1 MISSSYDRRALWQ
14 YSHSASIL
22 FAALLFTAGFL
33 CTLLWTN
40 NLVQTESSTGGA
52 TPATLNRFS
61 PAVSTFSTTYG
72 VALFGTIWNSII
84 FVALL
89 IVERDELPIPTTRLR
104 YEVEKAACVVAF
116 VGNAIYSIAC
126 IALMATLARLAADA
140 KMSNPNIEDVA
151 TRLRIA
157 GDANARRAGQGATAA
172 FAGLAAAAAVWACV
186 MDLLHAQGSSYRRSV
201 KSAADF
207 QTPLRVESNNGPD
220 AADKQA

>member
-1 MISSSYDRRALWQ
+1 MGGFPYDNRALWQ

-52 TPATLNRFS
+52 TSATLNQFS

-72 VALFGTIWNSII
+72 VVSFHFYSDHSSGRLILQALFGTIWNSVI

-89 IVERDELPIPTTRLR
+89 IVEREELPIATNRLR
-104 YEVEKAACVVAF
+104 YRVEKAACTVAF

-126 IALMATLARLAADA
+126 IALMATLARLAAEANSTPSADTDA
-140 KMSNPNIEDVA
+140 ARS
-151 TRLRIA
+151 IA

-172 FAGLAAAAAVWACV
+172 FAGLAA
-186 MDLLHAQGSSYRRSV
+186 
-201 KSAADF
+201 
-207 QTPLRVESNNGPD
+207 
-220 AADKQA
+220 